1 MREVALSEVPSR
13 RAATSLVGG
22 GTAHGSDSVDRVGFT
37 FSITLY
43 GGRLA
48 TVKAPVPMTKR
59 NLERLKRMIE
69 DQLEPFLSGEEDP
82 EAS

>member
-1 MREVALSEVPSR
+1 MS
-13 RAATSLVGG
+13 AAAEPI
-22 GTAHGSDSVDRVGFT
+22 TANEKSPKARDFQFT
-37 FSITLY
+37 VTLY

-69 DQLEPFLSGEEDP
+69 DQLEPFVEGNDP
-82 EAS
+82 EA